1 MPIVV
6 TVLGVV
12 IVAMA
17 VALFTISPKDDSI
30 SETTSTEVA
39 VRNEESSSI
48 TGTTESTTPTQETTS
63 DDNVATAAFAT
74 LTGAAKYTTP
84 ARITHDI
91 GVTLTLEG
99 DLITDVVVEFDK
111 GRGPANDYQ
120 KRFESS
126 YRTVVIG
133 QKLSSLSLS
142 RVGGA
147 SLTSGGFNEAVAAI
161 KSQI

>member
-1 MPIVV
+1 
-6 TVLGVV
+6 
-12 IVAMA
+12 MA
-17 VALFTISPKDDSI
+17 VALFTISPKEESV
-30 SETTSTEVA
+30 SETGGAEVA
-39 VRNEESSSI
+39 IRNEESSSI
-48 TGTTESTTPTQETTS
+48 TGTVEVTNPAQETTK
-63 DDNVATAAFAT
+63 DDTVATAAFET
-74 LTGAAKYTTP
+74 LSGAAKYTTP

-99 DLITDVVVEFDK
+99 DLITDVVVDFDK
-111 GRGPANDYQ
+111 GKGPANDYQ

-161 KSQI
+161 KSQM

>member
-6 TVLGVV
+6 AVLGV
-12 IVAMA
+12 IL
-17 VALFTISPKDDSI
+17 VALGVAFFTISPKEEEAPMAQVEIKSNE
-30 SETTSTEVA
+30 ETAVVPSTYTTEVVPA
-39 VRNEESSSI
+39 
-48 TGTTESTTPTQETTS
+48 QETSS
-63 DDNVATAAFAT
+63 DDPVASAALAT
-74 LTGAAKYTTP
+74 LTGTAKYTTP

-99 DLITDVVVEFDK
+99 DMVKDVVVNFDNGK
-111 GRGPANDYQ
+111 GPANDYQ

-126 YRTVVIG
+126 YRTEVIG
-133 QKLSSLSLS
+133 KKLSEVSLA